1 MLPQENL
8 SPRAIS
14 STLHGL
20 SCFVWNGEPPRG
32 TMLRS
37 EVKAEGVRVRLV
49 AADYTDWT
57 SSVADDEE
65 EEEETAPFVLEMV
78 AVPAAPIGAAQH
90 LAEQHM
96 VIVTM

>member
-1 MLPQENL
+1 
-8 SPRAIS
+8 
-14 STLHGL
+14 
-20 SCFVWNGEPPRG
+20 
-32 TMLRS
+32 MLRS

-78 AVPAAPIGAAQH
+78 AAVWVGYGGG
-90 LAEQHM
+90 M
-96 VIVTM
+96 